1 MTSPRPAKAPRPRRA
16 RAGGDA
22 VEIALCLPILL
33 ILVGAVIDLAVFVRN
48 IAFVSRA
55 AREGARVGS
64 SVMEGPAPT
73 GALIEQAAEDQ
84 AVLLLDELG
93 HTCGLACNVTAN
105 WLLVETTWFV
115 KVEVSIPFSPAVG
128 LVRFLPDVAT
138 ARFTMM
144 TQQQ

>member
-1 MTSPRPAKAPRPRRA
+1 
-16 RAGGDA
+16 
-22 VEIALCLPILL
+22 VEFALCLPILL

-55 AREGARVGS
+55 AREGS

-93 HTCGLACNVTAN
+93 HTCGLACNVTAS
-105 WLLVETTWFV
+105 WFLVETTWFV